1 MAEQTGAKVRIQKIG
16 AFLSGMVMPNI
27 GAFVAWGL
35 VTTLFL
41 ATGWIPNENLATLI
55 GPTLSYLLP
64 ILIGYTGGKM
74 VHGTRG
80 AVIGTVATIGAVIGS
95 EYTMLAGAM
104 LMGPLSAWI
113 LKQFDKW
120 AKSWTPAGFEML
132 VDNFSLGIIGAI
144 LMVFS
149 YLVIGPI
156 MSAIIA
162 ILSAG
167 VTAITNAGLLPLL
180 AIFVRPGQILFLNNA
195 INHGILVPL
204 ATQQVAELG
213 KSILFYVEADN
224 GPLCG
229 VLLAYMFFGTGISKQ
244 SAPASLIICMLGGI
258 GEVQFPYVLQKP
270 KLIAAPIL
278 GSMCSLFLLSVL
290 GGGAVAAP
298 SPGSLFAYI
307 MVSPRESLPVNMIC
321 YVVGFAVSF
330 AIASLL
336 LRGDKEQDEA
346 NDAALAATLNAM
358 TSGDMSAIVNAGT
371 TAASTLAK
379 SFADVRKICV
389 CCDAGM
395 GSSAM
400 GEGVLRNK
408 LNKAGLS
415 YEVVHSSLSDIPSD
429 ADLIVTLKGLTDRAK
444 ASAPADAICFGVE
457 NFLGGTEFDA
467 LIEQLKG

>member
-1 MAEQTGAKVRIQKIG
+1 MAQESGAKVRIQKIG

-167 VTAITNAGLLPLL
+167 VSTITNAGLLPLL

-204 ATQQVAELG
+204 ATQQVAEFG

-229 VLLAYMFFGTGISKQ
+229 VLLAYMFFGTGIARQ

-270 KLIAAPIL
+270 KLIIAPIL
-278 GSMCSLFLLSVL
+278 GSMCSLFLLSLL

-307 MVSPRESLPVNMIC
+307 MVSPKDKLLVNMIC
-321 YVVGFAVSF
+321 YVVGFGVSF
-330 AIASLL
+330 LIASLL
-336 LRGDKEQDEA
+336 LKGDKEKDEA
-346 NDAALAATLNAM
+346 EEQAALAASL
-358 TSGDMSAIVNAGT
+358 SAISGGSIAAAAAPVVNEL
-371 TAASTLAK
+371 SK
-379 SFADVRKICV
+379 SFADVRKIVV

-415 YEVVHSSLSDIPSD
+415 YEVVHSSLSDIPAD

-444 ASAPADAICFGVE
+444 VSAPADAICFGVE

>member
-1 MAEQTGAKVRIQKIG
+1 MSQESGVKVKIQKIG

-55 GPTLSYLLP
+55 GPTLSFLLP
-64 ILIGYTGGKM
+64 ILIGYIGGKM

-113 LKQFDKW
+113 LKRFDAW
-120 AKSWTPAGFEML
+120 AKGWTPAGFEML

-162 ILSAG
+162 VLSAG
-167 VTAITNAGLLPLL
+167 VTAITNAGMLPLL
-180 AIFVRPGQILFLNNA
+180 SIFVRPGQILFLNNA

-204 ATQQVAELG
+204 ATQQVAEFG
-213 KSILFYVEADN
+213 KSLLFYVEADN

-229 VLLAYMFFGTGISKQ
+229 VLLAYMFFGTGIARQ

-270 KLIAAPIL
+270 KLIIAPIL
-278 GSMCSLFLLSVL
+278 GSMCSLFLLSLL

-298 SPGSLFAYI
+298 SPGSLFAHI
-307 MVSPRESLPVNMIC
+307 MVSPRESLIVNLIC
-321 YVVGFAVSF
+321 YVVGFGVSF
-330 AIASLL
+330 AAASFLL
-336 LRGDKEQDEA
+336 KGDKEKDEA
-346 NDAALAATLNAM
+346 EGQAALAASL
-358 TSGDMSAIVNAGT
+358 SAISGGSLAG
-371 TAASTLAK
+371 TAASAVGTLAK
-379 SFADVRKICV
+379 SFDSVRKIVV

-400 GEGVLRNK
+400 AEGVLRNK

-415 YEVVHSSLSDIPSD
+415 YDISHASLSDIPAD
-429 ADLIVTLKGLTDRAK
+429 ADMVVTLKALADRAK
-444 ASAPADAICFGVE
+444 EGGPSDAIYIAID
-457 NFLGGTEFDA
+457 NFMSGTELDDLVA
-467 LIEQLKG
+467 QLKG